1 MLKSL
6 LKGMD
11 GQISSFTKILQNKRT
26 PLQIGPD
33 GSAQGFFYK
42 AGLSIVG
49 NMQSPEAKI
58 AHILKEYVAL
68 RGYDIDSQISVIEYR
83 AFGKNCLETDPKF
96 SSIEE
101 WMEWRLPREFK
112 NHTFHK
118 CDGWNLDFYKFAKE
132 RAIEH
137 FV

>member
-1 MLKSL
+1 MLKNL
-6 LKGMD
+6 LKGVD
-11 GQISSFTKILQNKRT
+11 EQISSFTKILQKKIN

-33 GSAQGFFYK
+33 RSAQGFFYK
-42 AGLSIVG
+42 AGLSSIG
-49 NMQSPEAKI
+49 DMQSPEAKI
-58 AHILKEYVAL
+58 SHILKEYVTL
-68 RGYDIDSQISVIEYR
+68 QRYDIDSQISVIEYR
-83 AFGKNCLETDPKF
+83 AFGKNCLTTDPSF

-101 WMEWRLPREFK
+101 WMEWRIPRAFK